1 MPVHYSR
8 ERYGWNLHRFLYDW
22 VLSWADSPFGAVAL
36 FILAFAESSFFP
48 IPPDVL
54 LIALVLGSREKAWSY
69 ALACAIASIFGGL
82 FGYFIGWGLW
92 YTGGEFS
99 SIARFFFEYV
109 PGFTIDV
116 FNQVAE
122 MYEEF
127 GFWIVF
133 TAGFTPLPYK
143 VITITAG
150 VAKIDIAVFAF
161 ASLVSRSLRFFL
173 VAGLIW
179 KFGPPIREFIER
191 RFNLLAVVFV
201 VLLIGGFAVIKYM
214 L

>member
-1 MPVHYSR
+1 MPVHYTR

-22 VLSWADSPFGAVAL
+22 VLAWAESPFGAIAL
-36 FILAFAESSFFP
+36 FILALAESSFFP

-54 LIALVLGSREKAWSY
+54 LIALVLGAREKAWRY
-69 ALACAIASIFGGL
+69 AAICSIASIMGGML
-82 FGYFIGWGLW
+82 GYAIGYALW
-92 YTGGEFS
+92 YTGGDFS
-99 SIARFFFEYV
+99 SIAMFFFEYI
-109 PGFTIDV
+109 PGFTVDE
-116 FNQVAE
+116 FNRVAAL
-122 MYEEF
+122 YEEF

-150 VAKIDIAVFAF
+150 VAKIDLGIFVV

-179 KFGPPIREFIER
+179 KFGSPIREFIEK
-191 RFNLLAVVFV
+191 RFNLLAIVFV
-201 VLLIGGFAVIKYM
+201 VLLVGGFAVIKYAF
-214 L
+214 

>member
-1 MPVHYSR
+1 MPLHYSR
-8 ERYGWNLHRFLYDW
+8 EAYGWNIHRYLYDW
-22 VLSWADSPFGAVAL
+22 VLSWAESPSGAVAL
-36 FILAFAESSFFP
+36 FVLAFAESSFFP

-54 LIALVLGSREKAWSY
+54 LIALVLGAREKAWRY
-69 ALACAIASIFGGL
+69 AATCSTASIVGGL

-92 YTGGEFS
+92 YSGGNFS
-99 SIARFFFEYV
+99 PIAMFFFDYV
-109 PGFTIDV
+109 PGFTVDV
-116 FNQVAE
+116 FNQVAAL
-122 MYEEF
+122 YEKY

-150 VAKIDIAVFAF
+150 VAKIDIGVFVV
-161 ASLVSRSLRFFL
+161 ASLVSRSLRFLL

-179 KFGPPIREFIER
+179 KFGPPIREFIEK
-191 RFNLLAVVFV
+191 RFNLLAIVFV
-201 VLLIGGFAVIKYM
+201 VLLVGGFVLISYV

>member
-54 LIALVLGSREKAWSY
+54 LIALVLGSRK
-69 ALACAIASIFGGL
+69 
-82 FGYFIGWGLW
+82 
-92 YTGGEFS
+92 
-99 SIARFFFEYV
+99 
-109 PGFTIDV
+109 
-116 FNQVAE
+116 
-122 MYEEF
+122 
-127 GFWIVF
+127 
-133 TAGFTPLPYK
+133 K
-143 VITITAG
+143 HG
-150 VAKIDIAVFAF
+150 VTRWPA
-161 ASLVSRSLRFFL
+161 RSLRSSAVFSGILSDGVSGTPAGSSLPSPGSFLSTSPIHHRRFQPGGGDVRGIRLRSSSRRGLRASLQGDHHHRRGGEDRYRGVRVRFVGQQVASLLL

>member
-1 MPVHYSR
+1 MSIKYTR
-8 ERYGWNLHRFLYDW
+8 ERYGWSIHRYLYDW
-22 VLSWADSPFGAVAL
+22 VLSWAESPFGGIAL

-48 IPPDVL
+48 VPPDVL
-54 LIALVLGSREKAWSY
+54 LIALVLGVREKAWRY
-69 ALACAIASIFGGL
+69 AAACSAASIAGGL
-82 FGYFIGWGLW
+82 FGYFIGYALW
-92 YTGGEFS
+92 YTGGDFS
-99 SIARFFFEYV
+99 SIALFFFDFI
-109 PGFTIDV
+109 PGFTVDA
-116 FNQVAE
+116 FNRVAAL
-122 MYEEF
+122 YEEF

-150 VAKIDIAVFAF
+150 VAKIDLGVFAV

-179 KFGPPIREFIER
+179 KFGPPIREFIEK
-191 RFNLLAVVFV
+191 RFNLLAIVFV
-201 VLLIGGFAVIKYM
+201 VLLVGGFAVIKYV